1 MESRQERMEKRQERI
16 ERMLE
21 RMERNLE
28 RMERRLE
35 NIEKTQS
42 RIERQ
47 TADIPLSDFSDYL
60 DASDDDGV
68 SIGGVATS
76 AAGSGAY
83 DTRRHDG
90 DRAHGPRRREK
101 KSIP

>member
-21 RMERNLE
+21 RLERNLE

-47 TADIPLSDFSDYL
+47 TAEALDDYSDYMNV
-60 DASDDDGV
+60 SEDDGV
-68 SIGGVATS
+68 SLGGVATS
-76 AAGSGAY
+76 AGSHGAY
-83 DTRRHDG
+83 DRDRLHRHRRSKNPLSYWRMQG
-90 DRAHGPRRREK
+90 
-101 KSIP
+101 